1 MSKFRE
7 SGKSRC
13 IIVRMLQ
20 PSQIA
25 LTKIAKKVEFRSTVP
40 APANKTCAL
49 RIRHTGNAPVRPI
62 PESLR
67 IAEDRAAMRLGPRCG
82 GAHSAAGPHGLRH
95 PEKTSLHRMTCV
107 FRTSA
112 KAFEKGRNGNDRERR
127 RCTARKTPGRSYC
140 GVPAIHAK
148 PDRSHLRRRLSADL
162 HSTDRLEHRP
172 AGAGSPTRP
181 FPGHVS
187 ARRKARR
194 TGRIR
199 DLSFPVRP
207 RKIRH
212 RPQPLQITDSPRR
225 PRHRRG
231 FAGHSPSLPPRG
243 GAHSDETRDGPDAGD
258 EQRKGPHPTASKTFS
273 GRQSLPRPGSPRTL
287 RTARSVGTLY
297 PALPGSLRNVQFT
310 KYAATRQFLSKKAE
324 ELL

>member
-1 MSKFRE
+1 MRSPHPTHRKRP
-7 SGKSRC
+7 C
-13 IIVRMLQ
+13 
-20 PSQIA
+20 PSD
-25 LTKIAKKVEFRSTVP
+25 S
-40 APANKTCAL
+40 
-49 RIRHTGNAPVRPI
+49 
-62 PESLR
+62 ESLR
-67 IAEDRAAMRLGPRCG
+67 IAEDRAAMRLRPRCC

-95 PEKTSLHRMTCV
+95 PEKTSPHRMTCV

-172 AGAGSPTRP
+172 AGAASPTRS

-207 RKIRH
+207 RKNRH

-231 FAGHSPSLPPRG
+231 FAGYSPSLPPRG
-243 GAHSDETRDGPDAGD
+243 GAHSAETRDGPDAGD

-273 GRQSLPRPGSPRTL
+273 GPQSLPRPGSPRTL
-287 RTARSVGTLY
+287 RLRTARPVGTLY
-297 PALPGSLRNVQFT
+297 PALPGSLRNEQFT

>member
-1 MSKFRE
+1 
-7 SGKSRC
+7 
-13 IIVRMLQ
+13 MLQ

-67 IAEDRAAMRLGPRCG
+67 IAEDRAAMRLGPRCC

-95 PEKTSLHRMTCV
+95 PEKTSPHRMTCV

-162 HSTDRLEHRP
+162 HSNIGRPGQPPRHGRFPGTFRRDGRHEEQGGSAIYPSRFDRGKTGIVRNHCKLRIHRP
-172 AGAGSPTRP
+172 VPGIAGALPAIRRLCRPAAERTRTKLATAPTP
-181 FPGHVS
+181 ATNSEKV
-187 ARRKARR
+187 
-194 TGRIR
+194 RIR
-199 DLSFPVRP
+199 QPRKHSAARSRFPVPAVPERSGPHGLSDLSIRRCRRVCETNNSRNTPLHDNFFP
-207 RKIRH
+207 KK
-212 RPQPLQITDSPRR
+212 RR
-225 PRHRRG
+225 NYYN
-231 FAGHSPSLPPRG
+231 S
-243 GAHSDETRDGPDAGD
+243 
-258 EQRKGPHPTASKTFS
+258 
-273 GRQSLPRPGSPRTL
+273 
-287 RTARSVGTLY
+287 
-297 PALPGSLRNVQFT
+297 
-310 KYAATRQFLSKKAE
+310 
-324 ELL
+324 

>member
-1 MSKFRE
+1 MYHRSY
-7 SGKSRC
+7 
-13 IIVRMLQ
+13 V
-20 PSQIA
+20 A
-25 LTKIAKKVEFRSTVP
+25 TLTDCTDKDSKKVEFRSTVP

-67 IAEDRAAMRLGPRCG
+67 IAEDRAAMRLGPRCC

-95 PEKTSLHRMTCV
+95 PEKTSPHRMTCV

-162 HSTDRLEHRP
+162 HSTDRLEHRS
-172 AGAGSPTRP
+172 AGAASPTRP

-207 RKIRH
+207 RKNRH
-212 RPQPLQITDSPRR
+212 RPQPLQITDSPPR

-231 FAGHSPSLPPRG
+231 TPAIRRLCRPAAERTRTKLATAPTPATNSEKVRIRQPRKHSAARSRFPVPAVPERS
-243 GAHSDETRDGPDAGD
+243 
-258 EQRKGPHPTASKTFS
+258 GPHGLSDLSIRRCRRVCETNNS
-273 GRQSLPRPGSPRTL
+273 
-287 RTARSVGTLY
+287 
-297 PALPGSLRNVQFT
+297 RNTPLHDNF
-310 KYAATRQFLSKKAE
+310 FPKKRRNYYNS
-324 ELL
+324 